1 MTYVIET
8 SDLGVQL
15 AQSTILHPISI
26 AVKKGENV
34 GIIGSN
40 GAGKSTLLRAIL
52 GLIPHNGTSNFTSK
66 SANEKMSL
74 VAWVPQD
81 RDLVWDVKVESM
93 LGFTLKKVCEVSKP
107 EMSIKQTAIK
117 EALEIT
123 NTLKL
128 ANHNLKSLSGGE
140 LTAVL
145 IARALVQQ
153 TPTILLDEPLASLDP
168 MQKVTILSLLRDLSA
183 SGKTILASLH
193 DIDIGKKYFSRYLGL
208 KSGKI
213 AADLPPKEAIQKRNF
228 DRIYSK

>member
-52 GLIPHNGTSNFTSK
+52 GLISHNGTSNFTTK

-93 LGFTLKKVCEVSKP
+93 LGFTLEKVCEVSKP
-107 EMSIKQTAIK
+107 EMSIKRTVIK

-123 NTLKL
+123 NTRKL

-193 DIDIGKKYFSRYLGL
+193 DIDIGKKYFSRYLAL

-213 AADLPPKEAIQKRNF
+213 VADLPPKEAIQNQNF

>member
-8 SDLGVQL
+8 SNLGVQI
-15 AQSTILHPISI
+15 ARSTILHPISI
-26 AVKKGENV
+26 NVKKGENI
-34 GIIGSN
+34 GIIGPN

-52 GLIPHNGTSNFTSK
+52 GLIPHNGTSNFSSK
-66 SANEKMSL
+66 SASEKMSL

-93 LGFTLKKVCEVSKP
+93 LGFTLEKVCEVSEP
-107 EMSIKQTAIK
+107 EINGKRLALR
-117 EALEIT
+117 EALAIT

-168 MQKVTILSLLRDLSA
+168 MQKISILSLLQDLSA

-193 DIDIGKKYFSRYLGL
+193 DIEIGKNYFSRYLGM

-213 AADLPPKEAIQKRNF
+213 VADSAPQELVQKQIF
-228 DRIYSK
+228 DRIYLK

>member
-1 MTYVIET
+1 M
-8 SDLGVQL
+8 
-15 AQSTILHPISI
+15 
-26 AVKKGENV
+26 
-34 GIIGSN
+34 
-40 GAGKSTLLRAIL
+40 RAIL
-52 GLIPHNGTSNFTSK
+52 GLISHNGTSNFTSK
-66 SANEKMSL
+66 IANEKMSL

-93 LGFTLKKVCEVSKP
+93 LGFTLEKVCEVSKP
-107 EMSIKQTAIK
+107 EMSIKRTVIK

-193 DIDIGKKYFSRYLGL
+193 DIDIGKKYFSRYWG
-208 KSGKI
+208 
-213 AADLPPKEAIQKRNF
+213 
-228 DRIYSK
+228 

>member
-1 MTYVIET
+1 MTYMIET

-81 RDLVWDVKVESM
+81 RDVVWDVKVEAM
-93 LGFTLKKVCEVSKP
+93 LGFTLEKVCEVSEP
-107 EMSIKQTAIK
+107 EMNGKRLAIR
-117 EALEIT
+117 EALYIT

-168 MQKVTILSLLRDLSA
+168 MQKISILSLLQDLSA

-193 DIDIGKKYFSRYLGL
+193 DIEIGKNYFSRYLGM

-213 AADLPPKEAIQKRNF
+213 VADSAPQELVQKQIF
-228 DRIYSK
+228 DRIYLK

>member
-8 SDLGVQL
+8 SNLGVQI

-26 AVKKGENV
+26 SVKKGENI
-34 GIIGSN
+34 GIIGPN

-52 GLIPHNGTSNFTSK
+52 GLISHNGTSNFTSK

-93 LGFTLKKVCEVSKP
+93 LGFTLEKVCEVSKP
-107 EMSIKQTAIK
+107 EMSIKRTAIK

-128 ANHNLKSLSGGE
+128 ANHN
-140 LTAVL
+140 
-145 IARALVQQ
+145 
-153 TPTILLDEPLASLDP
+153 
-168 MQKVTILSLLRDLSA
+168 
-183 SGKTILASLH
+183 
-193 DIDIGKKYFSRYLGL
+193 
-208 KSGKI
+208 
-213 AADLPPKEAIQKRNF
+213 
-228 DRIYSK
+228 

>member
-1 MTYVIET
+1 MTDVIET
-8 SDLGVQL
+8 SNLGVQI
-15 AQSTILHPISI
+15 ARSTILHPTSIS
-26 AVKKGENV
+26 VKKGENI
-34 GIIGSN
+34 GIIGPN

-52 GLIPHNGTSNFTSK
+52 GLIPHNGTSNFSSK
-66 SANEKMSL
+66 SASEKMSL

-81 RDLVWDVKVESM
+81 RDLVWDVKVEAM
-93 LGFTLKKVCEVSKP
+93 LGFTLEKVCEVLEP
-107 EMSIKQTAIK
+107 EMNGKRLAIK
-117 EALEIT
+117 EALDIT

-168 MQKVTILSLLRDLSA
+168 MQKISILSLLQDLSA

-193 DIDIGKKYFSRYLGL
+193 DIEIGKNYFSRYLGM

-213 AADLPPKEAIQKRNF
+213 VADLAPQELVQKQIF
-228 DRIYSK
+228 DRIYLK